1 MESSY
6 TAPFAQAYN
15 QRWTGFVTLVGPRL
29 RTLYEQVC
37 PRGERSLLDVC
48 CGTGQLALQF
58 LQAGYVVTGLDN
70 SEPMLAHARIN
81 CASFVSSGEV
91 SFVQSDAADFS
102 LSSRFGLAVSTFDAL
117 NHLSGIDT
125 LLSCFACVHQ
135 CLLSGGLFMF
145 DLNTVMGL
153 RRWNNVTMEDAPDA
167 MVINRGMYDEDKRQG
182 RIKISGFVRQESGSW
197 LPFDETFVENAWPVR
212 EVTRAL
218 LEVGF
223 SAVYQARAADLTVPL
238 ADPESEPRVFFV
250 ARV

>member
-1 MESSY
+1 
-6 TAPFAQAYN
+6 
-15 QRWTGFVTLVGPRL
+15 
-29 RTLYEQVC
+29 LYEQVC
-37 PRGERSLLDVC
+37 PKGERSLLDVC

-58 LQAGYVVTGLDN
+58 LQAGYVVAGLDN

-91 SFVQSDAADFS
+91 SFVQGDAADFS

-117 NHLSGIDT
+117 NHLSGVDA

-135 CLLSGGLFMF
+135 CLLSGGLFAF

-153 RRWNNVTMEDAPDA
+153 RRWNNVTVDDAPDA
-167 MVINRGMYDEDKRQG
+167 MVINRGMYDEDKHQG
-182 RIKISGFVRQESGSW
+182 RIKISGFVRQESGGW
-197 LPFDETFVENAWPVR
+197 LRFDETFVENAWSVR
-212 EVTRAL
+212 EVTTAL

>member
-6 TAPFAQAYN
+6 RAPFAQAYN

-29 RTLYEQVC
+29 RALYEQVC
-37 PRGERSLLDVC
+37 PQGERSLLDVC

-81 CASFVSSGEV
+81 CASFVSSGEI

-117 NHLSGIDT
+117 NHLASIDT

-135 CLLSGGLFMF
+135 CLLPGGLFAF
-145 DLNTVMGL
+145 DLNTVLGL
-153 RRWNNVTMEDAPDA
+153 RHWNNVTVEDDLDA
-167 MVINRGMYDEDKRQG
+167 MIIKRGMYDEDKRQG
-182 RIKISGFVRQESGSW
+182 RIKDSGFVRQESGSW
-197 LPFDETFVENAWPVR
+197 LRFDETFVENAWLVR
-212 EVTRAL
+212 EVTTAL

-223 SAVYQARAADLTVPL
+223 SAVYQARATDLTAPL

-250 ARV
+250 ARA